1 MSTVSPSWNHT
12 LRLPLDPR
20 SPGVA
25 RATLRAALDAYG
37 LTGLAPIA
45 ELLTSELAT
54 NAVRANTTDG
64 RDIGVGFELS
74 GAGLRLEV
82 ADSGDGKP
90 ELRCAG
96 DDEVCGRG
104 LALVEALADDWGVAS
119 RDGVGKVVWASLA
132 MSQRAGR
139 PSMLRP
145 CSAEGRTR
153 PGSGTA
159 RDDQ

>member
-1 MSTVSPSWNHT
+1 MATVSPSWNHT

-25 RATLRAALDAYG
+25 RATLRAVLDAYD
-37 LTGLAPIA
+37 LTELTPTA

-54 NAVRANTTDG
+54 NAVRADTTYG
-64 RDIGVGFELS
+64 RDIGVGFELT

-82 ADSGDGKP
+82 ADLADGKP

-104 LALVEALADDWGVAS
+104 LALVDALADDWGVAS
-119 RDGVGKVVWASLA
+119 RDGGGKVVWVSLA
-132 MSQRAGR
+132 LSL
-139 PSMLRP
+139 S
-145 CSAEGRTR
+145 EGAVR
-153 PGSGTA
+153 
-159 RDDQ
+159 